1 MLDFFLT
8 IGLYS
13 SLLFFGAVVLTNVF
27 ASSPNPVSNDS
38 NEDESN
44 QLTNEPRMRRLL
56 SLQEA
61 MTVLKNEPQ
70 IAFITLT
77 NNDYVHI
84 TLNCLRSLKGISGPQ
99 LKTYCIGTSA
109 AKDVQL
115 EGYPAIVLDTG
126 ALLSERQFFRKG
138 LWGTLT
144 QKKICII
151 HMNLLV
157 NDFVCI
163 TDGDVVFCRD
173 FWSYLIDNIGDSDLL
188 IQNDTMEDTCTD
200 NVCSG
205 FMFIR
210 KNAKTLKLF
219 DPENTMHRINEIQ
232 FDDQV
237 YMNEI
242 KTQLDFKLLPLALFP
257 NGKYYQNIIC
267 TKNCNT
273 GNMGNMCNNATTDA
287 TDATDATDDIDT
299 YDTYDTDDTDDT
311 DETNSKHGGSAGP
324 MMVHFNWTRDKV
336 SAMKHSG
343 LWTLSV

>member
-8 IGLYS
+8 ICLYS
-13 SLLFFGAVVLTNVF
+13 SVLFFGAVVLTNVF
-27 ASSPNPVSNDS
+27 ASTPNPVPNDNDQY
-38 NEDESN
+38 NED
-44 QLTNEPRMRRLL
+44 EPRMRRLL
-56 SLQEA
+56 SLPEA
-61 MTVLKNEPQ
+61 MAVVKNAPE

-77 NNDYVHI
+77 NNDYVHM

-163 TDGDVVFCRD
+163 TDGDVVFRRE

-219 DPENTMHRINEIQ
+219 DPENTMHRVHEIQ

-242 KTQLDFKLLPLALFP
+242 KTELDFKLLPLSLFP

-267 TKNCNT
+267 TANGNT
-273 GNMGNMCNNATTDA
+273 SNTECTGHAGTDG
-287 TDATDATDDIDT
+287 TDG
-299 YDTYDTDDTDDT
+299 T
-311 DETNSKHGGSAGP
+311 DEETDNGSGGSEGP

-336 SAMKHSG
+336 SAMKHCG
-343 LWTLSV
+343 LWI